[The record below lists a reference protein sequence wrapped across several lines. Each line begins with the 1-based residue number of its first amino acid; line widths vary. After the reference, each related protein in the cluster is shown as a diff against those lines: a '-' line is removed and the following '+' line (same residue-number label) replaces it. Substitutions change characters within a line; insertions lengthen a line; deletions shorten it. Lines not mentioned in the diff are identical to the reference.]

1 MRGSCGEIGSRL
13 STGLVARPFIPGE
26 RGHGAGQD
34 ESNYLNAAFSCPW
47 HAIIPSAGSRLS
59 KGLDSMYLQLW
70 RGRKMG
76 GRGNSGGL

>member
-1 MRGSCGEIGSRL
+1 MDLDSRGSTGSFWEG
-13 STGLVARPFIPGE
+13 SATS
-26 RGHGAGQD
+26 D

-76 GRGNSGGL
+76 GRGTLEDSSWKQLS

>member
-13 STGLVARPFIPGE
+13 STGLVARAVLVLG
-26 RGHGAGQD
+26 GGSATLD

-59 KGLDSMYLQLW
+59 KGLDSMYLQLS
-70 RGRKMG
+70 RGRRMG
-76 GRGNSGGL
+76 GRGDSRGL